1 MVEGIKF
8 FYNWYNTGPK
18 LKELVFKIYNNVGIK
33 SDRTKNIAKHIG
45 WSMFYKIGSIIANFL
60 LVPLTINYLD
70 TENYGIWL
78 TLSSFIGWFSFFD
91 IGLGNGLRNKFAE
104 AKSLGNYK
112 DAQALVSTAYFTI
125 GSISLLLVIVF
136 FGVNHFINWAQLF
149 NTNTGLQSELSLL
162 LPIIFAFFGIQ
173 LVVKLITS
181 IYQAD
186 QNHSIQGK
194 IQFFG
199 QALSLLII
207 YLLTKTDQ
215 SSLLIFGSIFSA
227 LPVLILI
234 GLNLFAFKTTFKAFK
249 PQFSLWEK
257 EYLMEITGIGFKFFV
272 VQIAAMVLFSTD
284 NFIISRLFG
293 PEEVV
298 PYNVAFKYFS
308 IVTMAYTIVLA
319 PYWSSFTDA
328 YTKKDFEWIKKSVYN
343 IQKLWLLIPVGLIVM
358 LFLADWFYQLWVGN
372 KVIVPIHLS
381 LSMAF
386 FVLLSTFNMIY
397 VYFINGVGKIK
408 LQLITSLISMTT
420 NIPLS
425 IYLGKYLGLGS
436 TGVILAT
443 CLCLLSSIPVWP
455 VQYRKLING
464 TATNIWNK

>member
-1 MVEGIKF
+1 MRDF
-8 FYNWYNTGPK
+8 
-18 LKELVFKIYNNVGIK
+18 VFKIYNKVGIK

-45 WSMFYKIGSIIANFL
+45 WSMFFKIGSIIANFL

-104 AKSLGNYK
+104 AKALGNYK
-112 DAQALVSTAYFTI
+112 DAQAFVSTAYFTI
-125 GSISLLLVIVF
+125 GSISLGIVLVFLGI
-136 FGVNHFINWAQLF
+136 NQFINWAQLF
-149 NTNTGLQSELSLL
+149 NTNASLQEELSLL

-199 QALSLLII
+199 QALSLLAIWG
-207 YLLTKTDQ
+207 LTKTDH

-227 LPVLILI
+227 LPVLILV
-234 GLNLFAFKTTFKAFK
+234 GLNFFAFRTTFKAFK
-249 PQFSLWEK
+249 PKFSLWKK
-257 EYLMEITGIGFKFFV
+257 EYLKEITGLGFKFFV
-272 VQIAAMVLFSTD
+272 IQIAGVVLFSTD

-293 PEEVV
+293 PEDVV

-308 IVTMAYTIVLA
+308 IVTMAYTIIIT
-319 PYWSSFTDA
+319 PYWSSFTEA
-328 YTKKDFEWIKKSVYN
+328 YAKKDFEWIKKSVFN
-343 IQKLWLLIPVGLIVM
+343 IQKIWLLIPLSLIGM
-358 LFLADWFYQLWVGN
+358 IFLSNWFYKFWVGD
-372 KVIVPIHLS
+372 KVLVPIS
-381 LSMAF
+381 LSVAMALYF
-386 FVLLSTFNMIY
+386 ALLSYNMIY
-397 VYFINGVGKIK
+397 SNFINGIGKIK
-408 LQLITSLISMTT
+408 LNLIFSLISMII

-425 IYLGKYLGLGS
+425 VYFGKYLGWGP

-443 CLCLLSSIPVWP
+443 CFCLLYALPFLPI
-455 VQYRKLING
+455 QYNKLINNNASG
-464 TATNIWNK
+464 IWNK

>member
-1 MVEGIKF
+1 MKFSLSNIAANLGI
-8 FYNWYNTGPK
+8 TSG
-18 LKELVFKIYNNVGIK
+18 
-33 SDRTKNIAKHIG
+33 RTKNIVKHIG
-45 WSMFYKIGSIIANFL
+45 WSLFYKIGSIIANFL

-78 TLSSFIGWFSFFD
+78 TLSSFISWFSFFD

-104 AKSLGNYK
+104 AKTLGNYK
-112 DAQALVSTAYFTI
+112 DAQAFVSTAYFTI
-125 GSISLLLVIVF
+125 GTISMFLFLVLILI
-136 FGVNHFINWAQLF
+136 NPLINWAALF
-149 NTNTGLQSELSLL
+149 NTQEILQDELSLL
-162 LPIIFAFFGIQ
+162 LPIIFGFFALQ

-199 QALSLLII
+199 QVLLLLVIF
-207 YLLTKTDQ
+207 LLTKTDQ

-234 GLNLFAFKTTFKAFK
+234 GLNFFAFNTTFKAFK
-249 PQFSLWEK
+249 PKFSLWK
-257 EYLMEITGIGFKFFV
+257 QEYLKEITGLGFKFFV
-272 VQIAAMVLFSTD
+272 VQIAVMVLFSTD

-308 IVTMAYTIVLA
+308 IVTMAYTIIIT
-319 PYWSSFTDA
+319 PYWSSFTEA
-328 YTKKDFEWIKKSVYN
+328 YAKKDFEWIKKSVSN
-343 IQKLWLLIPVGLIVM
+343 IQKIWLSIPVGLVGMI
-358 LFLADWFYQLWVGN
+358 FLADWFYEFWVGD
-372 KVIVPIHLS
+372 KVKVSMQLS
-381 LSMAF
+381 LAMAF
-386 FVLLSTFNMIY
+386 FVVLLTFNMIY
-397 VYFINGVGKIK
+397 VNFINGVGKIK
-408 LQLITSLISMTT
+408 LQLITSLISMSI

-425 IYLGKYLGLGS
+425 IYLGKYLGWGS

-443 CLCLLSSIPVWP
+443 CFSLGYSLILRPI
-455 VQYRKLING
+455 QYYKLINN
-464 TATNIWNK
+464 TAKGIWNK